1 MIRALNAV
9 EDKTV
14 AHDSTAAWYRRGLDV
29 RSLPAKSQLALVA
42 QHPSRYFAH
51 QTELELGGRPS
62 RMGQLLARTA
72 LPGPT
77 EQLVA
82 SGLNFFER
90 SVDWTTRRMIPQLA
104 RETNAG
110 ASSATG
116 VGT

>member
-1 MIRALNAV
+1 M
-9 EDKTV
+9 
-14 AHDSTAAWYRRGLDV
+14 
-29 RSLPAKSQLALVA
+29 RSLPAKSQLALVT

-77 EQLVA
+77 EQVVT
-82 SGLNFFER
+82 SGLKFFEKP
-90 SVDWTTRRMIPQLA
+90 VDWTIRRMVPQLA
-104 RETNAG
+104 REANGRPSA
-110 ASSATG
+110 ATG